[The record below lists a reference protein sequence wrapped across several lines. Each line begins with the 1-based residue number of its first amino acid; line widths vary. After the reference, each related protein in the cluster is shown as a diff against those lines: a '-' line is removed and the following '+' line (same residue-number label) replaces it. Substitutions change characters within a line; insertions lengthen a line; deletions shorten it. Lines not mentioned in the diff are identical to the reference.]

1 MQLVIVQQDFNQL
14 SLLAFAL
21 DITPTTTAAVLI
33 RVMLGNKRFMQWYLS
48 KFLLHLDQMKIREIY
63 RLLKLEGDDSW
74 TSLIL
79 LVYVKSGIIILY
91 AMEKA
96 ERVVRI
102 IKLMFEEKI
111 DEAIIAVIKM
121 VPKKKEHNMLKV

>member
-91 AMEKA
+91 AMEK
-96 ERVVRI
+96 EQ
-102 IKLMFEEKI
+102 
-111 DEAIIAVIKM
+111 
-121 VPKKKEHNMLKV
+121 KE